1 MILPVASLT
10 IAYVAGIA
18 RIMRGSMI
26 EVLHSNFIR
35 TAKAKGL
42 SPRESF

>member
-26 EVLHSNFIR
+26 EVLHSNLFVQPKPKDFLR
-35 TAKAKGL
+35 
-42 SPRESF
+42 RESF